1 MNIALGLLAVLVLT
15 LATGYFVAQE
25 FAYVT
30 ADRLALSQ
38 QAAAGDRKAAK
49 AVKVM
54 ERLSFMLSGAQL
66 GITVTALVV
75 GFIAKPALAELVAPA
90 LRATGLGDG
99 AVDVVALVIGFVIAT
114 VVQMVLGELAPK
126 NLALARPEPLA
137 RALASSTLLYMTIAG
152 PIIRLFDSA
161 ANRLLRAVGIEP
173 VEELHHGAT
182 LEELGHIIG
191 ESEAHGHLP
200 GEQADLLE
208 RALAFS
214 DHTAEEVMVARANV
228 IAVSG
233 SALVP
238 ELDEIIARHGHTHY
252 PVLGGDGV
260 DDLVGMVSLRELAV
274 LSPERAAGTR
284 VADIAREV
292 LVVPFSTSLPD
303 LVAQM
308 HARGQEVAC
317 VLDEH
322 GGLSGLVTW
331 EDVAEELVGEIA
343 DENDLD
349 IPAVIHTGDDWEV
362 EAELRIDEIA
372 LETGLELP
380 DEDDYDTVGGLVLD
394 RLGRFAV
401 PGDVVTA
408 ELVPSMA
415 DDAPTHVEIEVLTL
429 DRHVPERV
437 RLHPLRHL
445 DPTGERSREQN
456 PDPDDEQPREQDL
469 DRTGEQPRERAADPD
484 GEQPRE
490 SEEK

>member
-1 MNIALGLLAVLVLT
+1 MSIALGLLAVFVLT

-38 QAAAGDRKAAK
+38 QAAAGDKKAAK
-49 AVKVM
+49 AIKVM

-90 LRATGLGDG
+90 LVAAGLGG
-99 AVDVVALVIGFVIAT
+99 AVDAVALVIGFVIAT
-114 VVQMVLGELAPK
+114 IIQMVLGELAPK

-137 RALASSTLLYMTIAG
+137 RALASSTLVYLMIAG
-152 PIIRLFDSA
+152 PIIKLFDST

-233 SALVP
+233 STLVP

-260 DDLVGMVSLRELAV
+260 DDLVGMVSLRELAA
-274 LSPERAAGTR
+274 LSPQRAAGTH
-284 VADIAREV
+284 VADIARDV

-349 IPAVIHTGDDWEV
+349 IPAVLHTGEDWEI
-362 EAELRIDEIA
+362 EAELRIDEVA
-372 LETGLELP
+372 LKTGLELP

-401 PGDVVTA
+401 PGDVVTV
-408 ELVPSMA
+408 ELVPSTA
-415 DDAPTHVEIEVLTL
+415 DNAPTHVEIEVLTL

-437 RLHPLRHL
+437 RLHPLRRL
-445 DPTGERSREQN
+445 GPA
-456 PDPDDEQPREQDL
+456 
-469 DRTGEQPRERAADPD
+469 GEQAHGRLQSD
-484 GEQPRE
+484 E
-490 SEEK
+490 SEER